1 MVAGA
6 SPASATRLLR
16 EAGEAFGQRRFD
28 VAARAAT
35 SLLALQPNHPEAHR
49 LMGFIALMHGENGR
63 AVEHLRRAC
72 AALPGDSNIQMALGS
87 ALFDSGTVE
96 EGLTHL
102 RRACALAPL
111 AAAAWYNLGRA
122 LHAAAQPEEARDA
135 LRKALAL
142 APSHAKARIT
152 LADAQAVLGD
162 TASAVDH
169 YREVLRQDPAN
180 AKAWFAI
187 ANLKTEAF
195 SAQDAAR
202 LREGFERAEAASEA
216 RIQLGFALAKA
227 MEDQRDYAAAF
238 EALRQ
243 ANAAKRQSARWDAAA
258 EAARVES
265 IVRAFDAPPPPPL
278 HPSMGEEVIF
288 VVSLP
293 RSGSTLLEQILAS
306 HPRVEGA
313 NEIDVLAR
321 LLDEESKRR
330 GSPFPQWV
338 PDATAGDWAR
348 LGGEYLARTRRWRQV
363 RPVSTD
369 KSLDNWALVGAI
381 AAMLPG
387 ARIIN
392 SRRDPV
398 ETCFACYRQ
407 LFRAGAG
414 FSYDLDD
421 MAAHYAGY
429 ARLSRFWQERF
440 PQRYREQRYED
451 LQHDPEGQ
459 IRQILDFC
467 GLEFDAAC
475 LAFHA
480 TERAVLS
487 TASAAQV
494 RQPMRKDTARSH
506 FYAAELEP
514 LRSRLRQAGVLSG
527 P

>member
-1 MVAGA
+1 MAGDT
-6 SPASATRLLR
+6 SSYATRLLR
-16 EAGEAFGQRRFD
+16 EARDAFGQQRFD
-28 VAARAAT
+28 AAGRAAT
-35 SLLALQPNHPEAHR
+35 GLLALQPDHPEAHR
-49 LMGFIALMHGENGR
+49 LMGFIAFMRGESGP
-63 AVEHLRRAC
+63 AIEHLRRAC
-72 AALPGDSNIQMALGS
+72 AALPDDSNIQMALGS
-87 ALFDSGTVE
+87 ALFDSGTVD
-96 EGLTHL
+96 EGLAHL
-102 RRACALAPL
+102 QQACALAPQ

-122 LHAAAQPEEARDA
+122 WHVAARTREARDA
-135 LRKALAL
+135 LQKALSL
-142 APSHAKARIT
+142 APAHVKARIT
-152 LADAQAVLGD
+152 LADALAVLGD
-162 TASAVDH
+162 TASAVRH

-180 AKAWFAI
+180 AKAWFAL

-195 SAQDAAR
+195 AAQDAAR
-202 LREGFERAEAASEA
+202 LRELFDQAGATSEA

-227 MEDQRDYAAAF
+227 LEDQQQYAAAF
-238 EALRQ
+238 EAFRQ
-243 ANAAKRQSARWDAAA
+243 ANAIKHQSSPWDATA
-258 EAARVES
+258 EAARIES
-265 IVRAFDAPPPPPL
+265 IVQAFDAPPPQPL

-288 VVSLP
+288 IVSLP

-313 NEIDVLAR
+313 NEIDTLPQV
-321 LLDEESKRR
+321 LDEESKRR

-338 PDATAGDWAR
+338 PGATAEDWAR
-348 LGGEYLARTRRWRQV
+348 LGSEYLARTRRWRQA
-363 RPVSTD
+363 RPLFTD
-369 KSLDNWALVGAI
+369 KNLDNWALVGAI
-381 AAMLPG
+381 TAMLPG
-387 ARIIN
+387 AKIIN

-429 ARLSRFWQERF
+429 ARLSLFWKERF
-440 PQRYREQRYED
+440 PQSYREQRYED
-451 LQHDPEGQ
+451 LQSDPEGQ
-459 IRQILDFC
+459 IRQLLCFC

-494 RQPMRKDTARSH
+494 RQPMRKDTARSR
-506 FYAAELEP
+506 FYARELEP
-514 LRSRLRQAGVLSG
+514 LRNRLRQAGVLPS

>member
-1 MVAGA
+1 MAGDT
-6 SPASATRLLR
+6 SSYATRLLR
-16 EAGEAFGQRRFD
+16 EARDAFGQQRFD
-28 VAARAAT
+28 AAGRAAT
-35 SLLALQPNHPEAHR
+35 GLLALQPDHPEAHR
-49 LMGFIALMHGENGR
+49 LMGFIAFMRGESGP
-63 AVEHLRRAC
+63 AIEHLRRAC
-72 AALPGDSNIQMALGS
+72 ATLPDDSNIQMALGS
-87 ALFDSGTVE
+87 ALFDSGTIE
-96 EGLTHL
+96 EGLAHL
-102 RRACALAPL
+102 QRACALAPN
-111 AAAAWYNLGRA
+111 AAAVWYNLGRA
-122 LHAAAQPEEARDA
+122 LHVATRTLEARDA
-135 LRKALAL
+135 LQRSLSL

-152 LADAQAVLGD
+152 LADVHATLGD
-162 TASAVDH
+162 TASAVGH

-180 AKAWFAI
+180 AKAWFAL

-195 SAQDAAR
+195 AAKDAVR
-202 LREGFERAEAASEA
+202 LRELFDRAEAASED
-216 RIQLGFALAKA
+216 RIPLGFALAKA
-227 MEDQRDYAAAF
+227 LEDQREYAAAF
-238 EALRQ
+238 GALRQ
-243 ANAAKRQSARWDAAA
+243 ANAAKRRSAPWDATA

-265 IVRAFDAPPPPPL
+265 IMQAFATSPPPPM

-288 VVSLP
+288 IVSLP

-313 NEIDVLAR
+313 NEIDVLPKV
-321 LLDEESKRR
+321 LDEESKRR
-330 GSPFPQWV
+330 GLPFPQWI

-348 LGGEYLARTRRWRQV
+348 LGNEYLARTRHWRRA
-363 RPVSTD
+363 RPVFTD

-387 ARIIN
+387 AKVVN

-421 MAAHYAGY
+421 MASHYAGY
-429 ARLSRFWQERF
+429 ARLSRFWKERF

-459 IRQILDFC
+459 IRQLLHFC
-467 GLEFDAAC
+467 GLEFDPAC

-506 FYAAELEP
+506 FYADELEP
-514 LRSRLRQAGVLSG
+514 LRERLRAAGVPAG